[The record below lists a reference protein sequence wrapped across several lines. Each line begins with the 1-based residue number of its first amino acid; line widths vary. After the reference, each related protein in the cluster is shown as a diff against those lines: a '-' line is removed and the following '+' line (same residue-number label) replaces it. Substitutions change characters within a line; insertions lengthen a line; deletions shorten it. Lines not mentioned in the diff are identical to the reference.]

1 MEEYKEPSFDTEKS
15 EESSIEVEGP
25 SITTEDVEVVEVVEE
40 VKPEPKFEK
49 KKVAEPVA
57 VDIEAV
63 RNSLPKPA
71 GDAVVGNGVV
81 DTVKVSSI
89 VYKNLYAK
97 KSLSVHHLQR
107 RLGELGY
114 AEALSEKDGWFGD
127 KTKLALAK
135 FQQDNR
141 VGAKGVPDL
150 ATLKKLFAGDPN
162 VEVAE

>member
-1 MEEYKEPSFDTEKS
+1 MEKYKEPSFDTEKS

-25 SITTEDVEVVEVVEE
+25 SITTDDVKVVEVVD
-40 VKPEPKFEK
+40 VKPEAKFEK
-49 KKVAEPVA
+49 KKIADPVA

-63 RNSLPKPA
+63 RDSLPKPA
-71 GDAVVGNGVV
+71 GEAVVGNGVV
-81 DTVKVSSI
+81 DTVKVSAI

-114 AEALSEKDGWFGD
+114 AEALSDKDGWFGD
-127 KTKLALAK
+127 KTKLALAR
-135 FQQDNR
+135 FQSDKR
-141 VGAKGVPDL
+141 VGADGAPDL
-150 ATLKKLFAGDPN
+150 ETLKKLFAGDPN